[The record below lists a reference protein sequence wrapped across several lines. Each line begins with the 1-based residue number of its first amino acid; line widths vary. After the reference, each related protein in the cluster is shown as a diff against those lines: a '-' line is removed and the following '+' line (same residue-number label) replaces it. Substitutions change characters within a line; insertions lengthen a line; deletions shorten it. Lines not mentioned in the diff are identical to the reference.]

1 MKRVIGLSVAT
12 VLCPLA
18 SGAQEA
24 EPGGVFFTFDVGQTL
39 EATTDRDLETVDEEN
54 GVDSLTALSFGAVS
68 ETRAQRFSFTLGT
81 NLRVSEGEFSDD
93 GVTAQ
98 LAYSRNSADAL
109 LDVSL
114 EARRQ
119 DIAFLRD
126 ASDFINDDGVI
137 ELPDDFDDLTGTG
150 IRAATTLTASLTW
163 GETAPVGYALRASQQ
178 QLRYEDA
185 STALVDSD
193 TASVGFGLRLNL
205 NEVTTGNI
213 ELGYEQTDE
222 VGSPI
227 TDTTTL
233 SAALTF
239 VRPLGDLTTRIS
251 ASRDDEEDVFW
262 AASIEREYDLPGS
275 TLSGALGVVED
286 ENGEVRPTGRIAYS
300 LPRPG
305 SQIDLSAV
313 HNLSPGDDVATT
325 TVSASYAR
333 ELSPVSNM
341 QIGFDFGQT
350 SAPDGSD
357 SLATAGLTASYGISL
372 TEVWQLSLGARAD
385 VRDDDGTRTRA
396 NTIFV
401 TLQRPFSFRP

>member
-1 MKRVIGLSVAT
+1 MKRVIGLYVAT

-18 SGAQEA
+18 SVAQEA
-24 EPGGVFFTFDVGQTL
+24 EPGGVFFTFDIGQTL

-68 ETRAQRFSFTLGT
+68 ETRAQRLSFTLGT

-163 GETAPVGYALRASQQ
+163 GETAPVGYTLRASQQ

-205 NEVTTGNI
+205 NEVTIGNI
-213 ELGYEQTDE
+213 ELGYEQTNE

-239 VRPLGDLTTRIS
+239 ARPLSDLTTRIS

-286 ENGEVRPTGRIAYS
+286 EDGEVRPTGRIVYS